1 MIRGRREAEAGPTI
15 ERRRAVALPNAS
27 REIRRLRGREV
38 AGRGCGGGGAEG
50 KRRRGG
56 GASY

>member
-1 MIRGRREAEAGPTI
+1 
-15 ERRRAVALPNAS
+15 V
-27 REIRRLRGREV
+27 RLRGRET

-56 GASY
+56 GFGVEGRRREVLEHLQQLKKKVLKSKLKKNIF